1 MVRKLFGLHRGE
13 KSLNVESSFSLN
25 IKKKKTFEHTNSLDN
40 ILYIT
45 VTLTPLYSDNL
56 QSSISTETPLLKIVP
71 SAIQIAKK
79 EIFTLANKVKGPS
92 LLV

>member
-13 KSLNVESSFSLN
+13 ISLNESSFLLD
-25 IKKKKTFEHTNSLDN
+25 ITKKKKTFEHTNSLDN

-56 QSSISTETPLLKIVP
+56 QSSISTKTPLLKIVP

-79 EIFTLANKVKGPS
+79 EYFTLANKVKGPS